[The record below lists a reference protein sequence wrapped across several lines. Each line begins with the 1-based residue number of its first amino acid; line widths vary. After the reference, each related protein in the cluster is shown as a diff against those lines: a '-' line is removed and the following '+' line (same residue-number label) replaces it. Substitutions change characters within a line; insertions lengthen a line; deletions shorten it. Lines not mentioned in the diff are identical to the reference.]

1 MSNSQENHLLLGAEE
16 HLKQPSAVDET
27 ECFEPTVP
35 QPSVSPV
42 HSPAPPPKPR
52 GLTPVVDE
60 CLRELGILP
69 IPSKAIP
76 ETGLPPATGSEGD
89 AEMVQPRETLV
100 ASAKTPLP
108 PPREATAVELIGG
121 IKRTILAQTH
131 LAEDAAEIVAFW
143 AISTW
148 FQDALTVLPCLVIT
162 GAANDAWALLHVLR
176 DLCGWATLLAGFRR
190 SHLSVLRGYQ
200 TRLVWEPDL
209 GQRTAD
215 LLSNLTD
222 RLFLVV
228 GGGSLGCH
236 SAPTAIYA
244 GENPGRH
251 NIQNS
256 IHIHLTA
263 TNQAPPARPQGLQKT
278 IGSVRAQLDQY
289 RKTNLN
295 NVKAGTWV
303 PVGLSSETAAIATAL
318 GRGVVDAPEL
328 RQKLVALL
336 KTLDQQHGSELS
348 NTMEAIVVEG
358 IQSLNHG
365 GLERAYVR
373 EIAAEANRLLK
384 VRGETARLSPE
395 KVGHLMKRLGLC
407 TRRLSQSGNGLTFDN
422 ATVAGIQQLAA
433 MYIMEDMPAK
443 TEPSDESQA
452 TGNTSAM

>member
-1 MSNSQENHLLLGAEE
+1 MSLCL
-16 HLKQPSAVDET
+16 DEY
-27 ECFEPTVP
+27 FR
-35 QPSVSPV
+35 
-42 HSPAPPPKPR
+42 KR
-52 GLTPVVDE
+52 
-60 CLRELGILP
+60 GILP
-69 IPSKAIP
+69 TPSNATP
-76 ETGLPPATGSEGD
+76 ETGFPPPATGGEGN
-89 AEMVQPRETLV
+89 AEAVQPRETFV
-100 ASAKTPLP
+100 APVETPLP
-108 PPREATAVELIGG
+108 PPRKPTAVELIGW
-121 IKRTILAQTH
+121 IKQTILAQMH
-131 LAEDAAEIVAFW
+131 LPDDAAEIVAFW
-143 AISTW
+143 VISTW
-148 FQDALTVLPCLVIT
+148 FQDALSVLPCLVIT
-162 GAANDAWALLHVLR
+162 GAAHEAWALLHVLR
-176 DLCGWATLLAGFRR
+176 DLCARAVLLADFRR
-190 SHLSVLRGYQ
+190 SHLSVLHGFQ
-200 TRLVWEPDL
+200 TRLIWEPDL
-209 GQRTAD
+209 DRRTAD

-228 GGGSLGCH
+228 GGGSLGCY
-236 SAPTAIYA
+236 SASTAIYA
-244 GENPGRH
+244 GENPGKH

-256 IHIHLTA
+256 IHIHVPA
-263 TNQAPPARPQGLQKT
+263 TNQAPPAPPHGLQEK
-278 IGSVRAQLDQY
+278 IEGIPLHLDQY
-289 RKTNLN
+289 REKNLN
-295 NVKAGTWV
+295 KVRAGTWV

-328 RQKLVALL
+328 RHKLVALL
-336 KTLDQQHGSELS
+336 KTLDQQHGSEMS

-422 ATVAGIQQLAA
+422 ATVTGIQQLAA